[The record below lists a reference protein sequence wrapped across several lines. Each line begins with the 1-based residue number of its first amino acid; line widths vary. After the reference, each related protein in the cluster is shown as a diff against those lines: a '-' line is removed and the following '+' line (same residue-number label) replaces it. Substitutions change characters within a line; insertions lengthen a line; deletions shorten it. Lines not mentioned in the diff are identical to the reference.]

1 MADLMA
7 GGLCESSLEP
17 VARTLLRRLEQP
29 DLPPEL
35 RHSRNW
41 PPQAQAE
48 WDDDQGMA
56 AAAAL
61 RERVVRS
68 FRVLREAIDEF
79 DPDLVLI
86 WSKEQ
91 MENFGAD
98 CMPPFCIYAFD
109 EPLTVRRKL
118 EPEKLF
124 EVPVHHA
131 AARSLTKELLDA
143 GFDVAYAYKP
153 LHVPLAHTFAGL
165 LSYLDWDQR
174 GFPYPVVP
182 FYVNSMGHLHLTR
195 QGYSRPGELED
206 PPAPQPWRCFDL
218 GAATARI
225 LRNSPWRAVL
235 LAGSAWSHAAYLARN
250 HFLWPDIEFDRAR
263 LAELRA
269 GDYGAWRNLSRDA
282 LIDSGNNEFMSW
294 IGLAGALH
302 QLGLQ
307 PVYLDAVETWIFN
320 STKVTAVFK

>member
-1 MADLMA
+1 MAEVMA

-17 VARTLLRRLEQP
+17 VARTLLHRLERT
-29 DLPPEL
+29 DLPAEL
-35 RHSRNW
+35 RHMHNW
-41 PPQAQAE
+41 PPEAQAE
-48 WDDDQGMA
+48 FGDDQGLA
-56 AAAAL
+56 AAVAL

-98 CMPPFCIYAFD
+98 CMPPFCVYAFD

-118 EPEKLF
+118 EPEKQF
-124 EVPVHHA
+124 AVPVQHTA
-131 AARSLTKELLDA
+131 GRYLIGELLNA

-195 QGYSRPGELED
+195 QGYSRPGELAD

-225 LRNSPWRAVL
+225 LRESPWRAVL
-235 LAGSAWSHAAYLARN
+235 IAGSAWSHAAYIART
-250 HFLWPDIEFDRAR
+250 HYLWPDIAFDRAR

-269 GDYGAWRNLSRDA
+269 ADYGAWRSLSREA
-282 LIDSGNNEFMSW
+282 LVESGNNEFLSW
-294 IGLAGALH
+294 ICLSGAL
-302 QLGLQ
+302 QELQLQ
-307 PVYLDAVETWIFN
+307 PVYVDAIETWIFN
-320 STKVTAVFK
+320 STKAMAVFK